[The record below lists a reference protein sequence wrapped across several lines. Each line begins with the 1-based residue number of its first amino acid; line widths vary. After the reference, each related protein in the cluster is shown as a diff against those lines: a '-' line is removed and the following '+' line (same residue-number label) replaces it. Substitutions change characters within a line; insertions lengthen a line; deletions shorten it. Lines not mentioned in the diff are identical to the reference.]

1 MDLLDRLA
9 RGDRAALARVLSL
22 LESDDPQSELT
33 AQLRARASGAFVVG
47 VSGPPGAGKSTL
59 INALV
64 SQWRGQDE
72 RVAVL
77 AVDPSSPISGGALLG
92 DRVRMGDHAG
102 DDGVFIRSVASR
114 GHLGGLSRSLD
125 ALLCAV
131 DVAGWSTVVL
141 ETVGT
146 GQSEV
151 EVADVADVS
160 VVLAAPGLGDEVQA
174 LKAGLLEI
182 ADLLVVNKAD
192 HPLARQTR
200 RQLSGMLRLRDAHR
214 QPVVVLETVATDG
227 TGLPELLR
235 ALEDKRTRDSDE
247 QALRL
252 ASRRR
257 TAVERHL
264 LEVLWLR
271 VRSLDPELRSRL
283 VDDIVAGS
291 RSIEEAALVLA
302 QSLSSAGSAPS
313 PRATSTCTRDHLVTD
328 PGIRKVQ
335 KP

>member
-1 MDLLDRLA
+1 MDLLDRLV
-9 RGDRAALARVLSL
+9 RGDRAALARALSL
-22 LESDDPQSELT
+22 LEGGDPRAEELA
-33 AQLRARASGAFVVG
+33 AQLRTRASGAFVVG

-64 SQWRGQDE
+64 SQWRGQGE

-92 DRVRMGDHAG
+92 DRFRMGDHAN

-131 DVAGWSTVVL
+131 DVAGWSTVVV

-192 HPLARQTR
+192 HPLAGQTH
-200 RQLSGMLRLRDAHR
+200 RQLSAMLRLRPPRRD
-214 QPVVVLETVATDG
+214 PVLVLETVATDG
-227 TGLPELLR
+227 TGVPELLAAVEDRR
-235 ALEDKRTRDSDE
+235 ARDSDE
-247 QALRL
+247 QAARL
-252 ASRRR
+252 ESRRR

-264 LEVLWLR
+264 LEVLWHR
-271 VRSLDPELRSRL
+271 VRSADPELRSRL
-283 VDDIVAGS
+283 VDDVVAGS
-291 RSIEEAALVLA
+291 LSTDEAVLVLT
-302 QSLSSAGSAPS
+302 QRLGELAGWPS
-313 PRATSTCTRDHLVTD
+313 
-328 PGIRKVQ
+328 
-335 KP
+335 

>member
-1 MDLLDRLA
+1 VNLLDRLV
-9 RGDRAALARVLSL
+9 RGDRTALARALSL
-22 LESDDPQSELT
+22 LEGEEPQAEELA

-64 SQWRGQDE
+64 GEWRRRDV

-77 AVDPSSPISGGALLG
+77 AVDPSSPLSGGALLG
-92 DRVRMGDHAG
+92 DRFRMGDHAR

-131 DVAGWSTVVL
+131 DVAGWSTVVV

-192 HPLARQTR
+192 HPLAGQTR
-200 RQLSGMLRLRDAHR
+200 RQLSMMLRLREPSRD
-214 QPVVVLETVATDG
+214 PVVVLETVATEG
-227 TGLPELLR
+227 TGVPELLA
-235 ALEDKRTRDSDE
+235 ALEDRRARDSAE
-247 QALRL
+247 QAERL
-252 ASRRR
+252 GNRRR
-257 TAVERHL
+257 KSVERHL
-264 LEVLWLR
+264 LDLLWLR
-271 VRSLDPELRSRL
+271 VRSADPELRSRL

-291 RSIEEAALVLA
+291 RTTEEAVLVLA
-302 QSLSSAGSAPS
+302 QLLGQV
-313 PRATSTCTRDHLVTD
+313 RR
-328 PGIRKVQ
+328 
-335 KP
+335 